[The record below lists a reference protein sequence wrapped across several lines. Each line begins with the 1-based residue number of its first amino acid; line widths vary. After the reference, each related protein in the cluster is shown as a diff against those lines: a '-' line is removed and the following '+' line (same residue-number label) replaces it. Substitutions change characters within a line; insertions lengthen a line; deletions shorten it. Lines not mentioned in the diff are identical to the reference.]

1 MWLTKPG
8 EIEGATG
15 KAGNGKRDGNG
26 KRERETGTGNGKRKR
41 EQEIKRVDHISS
53 ARSVL
58 AYEHK
63 CTGYPPSDCVKEAM
77 N

>member
-1 MWLTKPG
+1 MG
-8 EIEGATG
+8 GSNGATG
-15 KAGNGKRDGNG
+15 KAGNGKRDGSGNGNG
-26 KRERETGTGNGKRKR
+26 KRERKR

-63 CTGYPPSDCVKEAM
+63 CNGYPPSDCVKEAM